1 MSNHEL
7 NTTPEP
13 ELRAPAPNAALQ
25 TPMSEQQAA
34 KISAL
39 GSSCFTSPAGKNP
52 SAVEL
57 PERDIDP
64 KALERYLKHA
74 ATLGGV
80 KSNITYIELLKR
92 LDLLSSYRD
101 FKAKTDELFLTIS
114 QQAIAFDDGQLCYTE
129 ERSVNASEKLL
140 VKCFKDICTALEK
153 TDYSKYPLAKP
164 SAEYTLVDHQRKTI
178 VDSTVKP
185 DIVFY
190 YPDRPRPCISDVH
203 FVMEAKKEMVVTLS
217 GEYLGQLADYAHQL
231 WKVQPTRKFVP
242 VFFLNSCILS
252 LVIFA
257 RDGCHRIELGS
268 IFRKKVDTDSNPD
281 KAVAN
286 TLSKFWFLA
295 VQAPDKFGHASD
307 ASVDESSFRFNGTA
321 LSTTMQ
327 AVDELQ
333 IVDDDDLDCNPIVT
347 IGKRIDRSVRLIG
360 HLGHVYRV
368 KYGDKRAILKLSWM
382 KPDKFPEGAVYEAL
396 EQNGVNGIPA
406 VYSSGILCKEF
417 FGYRLE
423 YLLLEDC
430 GETLWDIIKKSID
443 NRITRETIYELIPKV
458 VKSAMN
464 HLLQA
469 CSAGVMHR
477 DISSGNISV
486 RDNDVYI
493 IDWGYSKLVAKDHE
507 KLRDRFETLATKWG
521 FDLAAVVKK
530 EKTRDPFTGTHEYM
544 SIRVLSGKT
553 ERNIFDDMES
563 LFYVVIHMLQCV
575 EKGKITD
582 FLDTRC
588 LPNNIAAHMKAAV
601 MGNRKYY
608 HKAAGIDTCPND
620 LLQMLDQMYDMI
632 FMVDGSNVC
641 SELIFGIPE
650 MRKLDPRLLRSILGK
665 ETFNNILAHHAPV
678 ACDNGIVPSCI
689 AVVSAFSE
697 PESTETPTTSKKR
710 KSACDDDDQADKRVK
725 KSGL

>member
-13 ELRAPAPNAALQ
+13 EQRAPAPNAALQ

-74 ATLGGV
+74 ATLGG
-80 KSNITYIELLKR
+80 
-92 LDLLSSYRD
+92 
-101 FKAKTDELFLTIS
+101 
-114 QQAIAFDDGQLCYTE
+114 
-129 ERSVNASEKLL
+129 
-140 VKCFKDICTALEK
+140 
-153 TDYSKYPLAKP
+153 
-164 SAEYTLVDHQRKTI
+164 
-178 VDSTVKP
+178 
-185 DIVFY
+185 
-190 YPDRPRPCISDVH
+190 
-203 FVMEAKKEMVVTLS
+203 AKKEMVVTLS

-242 VFFLNSCILS
+242 VFFINNRRLS
-252 LVIFA
+252 LTIFA
-257 RDGCHRIELGS
+257 RNGCHRIELGPL
-268 IFRKKVDTDSNPD
+268 FRKTVDIDSNPD
-281 KAVAN
+281 TDIAD
-286 TLSKFWFLA
+286 TLSMFWFLA
-295 VQAPDKFGHASD
+295 VQAPDKFGHVSD
-307 ASVDESSFRFNGTA
+307 VSVDESSFRFNGTT

-327 AVDELQ
+327 AVHRLQ
-333 IVDDDDLDCNPIVT
+333 CTDDADRDRNPIVK
-347 IGKRIDRSVRLIG
+347 IGERIDRSVRLIG

-443 NRITRETIYELIPKV
+443 NRITRETVYELIPKV

-665 ETFNNILAHHAPV
+665 ETFNAIFPPHAIF
-678 ACDNGIVPSCI
+678 ACDNGIEPSCI
-689 AVVSAFSE
+689 TVVSAFSE

-710 KSACDDDDQADKRVK
+710 KSVCNDDDQADKRVK

>member
-114 QQAIAFDDGQLCYTE
+114 QQAIAFDD
-129 ERSVNASEKLL
+129 
-140 VKCFKDICTALEK
+140 
-153 TDYSKYPLAKP
+153 
-164 SAEYTLVDHQRKTI
+164 EYTLVDHQRKTI

-396 EQNGVNGIPA
+396 EQNG
-406 VYSSGILCKEF
+406 
-417 FGYRLE
+417 
-423 YLLLEDC
+423 
-430 GETLWDIIKKSID
+430 
-443 NRITRETIYELIPKV
+443 
-458 VKSAMN
+458 
-464 HLLQA
+464 
-469 CSAGVMHR
+469 
-477 DISSGNISV
+477 
-486 RDNDVYI
+486 
-493 IDWGYSKLVAKDHE
+493 
-507 KLRDRFETLATKWG
+507 
-521 FDLAAVVKK
+521 
-530 EKTRDPFTGTHEYM
+530 
-544 SIRVLSGKT
+544 
-553 ERNIFDDMES
+553 
-563 LFYVVIHMLQCV
+563 
-575 EKGKITD
+575 
-582 FLDTRC
+582 
-588 LPNNIAAHMKAAV
+588 
-601 MGNRKYY
+601 
-608 HKAAGIDTCPND
+608 
-620 LLQMLDQMYDMI
+620 
-632 FMVDGSNVC
+632 
-641 SELIFGIPE
+641 
-650 MRKLDPRLLRSILGK
+650 
-665 ETFNNILAHHAPV
+665 
-678 ACDNGIVPSCI
+678 
-689 AVVSAFSE
+689 
-697 PESTETPTTSKKR
+697 
-710 KSACDDDDQADKRVK
+710 
-725 KSGL
+725 

>member
-1 MSNHEL
+1 MSDPRTFFQQQRGLGPGAAVEPTASEVKQGFAAQTSNPNPLPKLFQPLKIRGLTLKNRLVASPMCMYSSQDGFATDFHLVHIGQFAMRGLGLTIMEASGVSPEGRITPNCL
-7 NTTPEP
+7 GIWKDEHIDKLQQITQFVHANNGAIGIQLAHAGRKASTTAPWLMKTLGVNATVETGGWPE
-13 ELRAPAPNAALQ
+13 NVV
-25 TPMSEQQAA
+25 
-34 KISAL
+34 
-39 GSSCFTSPAGKNP
+39 GP
-52 SAVEL
+52 SAV
-57 PERDIDP
+57 
-64 KALERYLKHA
+64 
-74 ATLGGV
+74 
-80 KSNITYIELLKR
+80 
-92 LDLLSSYRD
+92 
-101 FKAKTDELFLTIS
+101 
-114 QQAIAFDDGQLCYTE
+114 AFDDRSWKPHELSIEEINRIQQDFAAAAARAHKAGFDVVEIHGAHGYLVHEFLSPISNQRTDQYGGSFDNRIRFVIETVCKIREVWPQEKPLFVRLSVTDWVVPSEDVPTGGWTE
-129 ERSVNASEKLL
+129 EESIE
-140 VKCFKDICTALEK
+140 
-153 TDYSKYPLAKP
+153 LAKRLVN
-164 SAEYTLVDHQRKTI
+164 EGVDLVDC
-178 VDSTVKP
+178 STSGSSPKQSIP
-185 DIVFY
+185 
-190 YPDRPRPCISDVH
+190 
-203 FVMEAKKEMVVTLS
+203 LS
-217 GEYLGQLADYAHQL
+217 PGYQVRFATSIRNE
-231 WKVQPTRKFVP
+231 VP
-242 VFFLNSCILS
+242 GMLTGAVGLI
-252 LVIFA
+252 
-257 RDGCHRIELGS
+257 
-268 IFRKKVDTDSNPD
+268 TD
-281 KAVAN
+281 
-286 TLSKFWFLA
+286 A
-295 VQAPDKFGHASD
+295 VQANDILEQEKADLVFLG
-307 ASVDESSFRFNGTA
+307 RA
-321 LSTTMQ
+321 LLREPNF
-327 AVDELQ
+327 V
-333 IVDDDDLDCNPIVT
+333 LD
-347 IGKRIDRSVRLIG
+347 G
-360 HLGHVYRV
+360 
-368 KYGDKRAILKLSWM
+368 ALKLGVFPQYPHQYERGRN
-382 KPDKFPEGAVYEAL
+382 KTKLTFVKFINK
-396 EQNGVNGIPA
+396 Q
-406 VYSSGILCKEF
+406 
-417 FGYRLE
+417 
-423 YLLLEDC
+423 
-430 GETLWDIIKKSID
+430 
-443 NRITRETIYELIPKV
+443 ITRETVYKHVPKV

-563 LFYVVIHMLQCV
+563 LFYVIVHILQCI

-641 SELIFGIPE
+641 SELIFSIPE

-665 ETFNNILAHHAPV
+665 ETFNNTLAHHAPV

-725 KSGL
+725 KSGF

>member
-1 MSNHEL
+1 
-7 NTTPEP
+7 
-13 ELRAPAPNAALQ
+13 
-25 TPMSEQQAA
+25 
-34 KISAL
+34 
-39 GSSCFTSPAGKNP
+39 
-52 SAVEL
+52 
-57 PERDIDP
+57 
-64 KALERYLKHA
+64 
-74 ATLGGV
+74 
-80 KSNITYIELLKR
+80 
-92 LDLLSSYRD
+92 
-101 FKAKTDELFLTIS
+101 
-114 QQAIAFDDGQLCYTE
+114 
-129 ERSVNASEKLL
+129 
-140 VKCFKDICTALEK
+140 
-153 TDYSKYPLAKP
+153 
-164 SAEYTLVDHQRKTI
+164 
-178 VDSTVKP
+178 
-185 DIVFY
+185 
-190 YPDRPRPCISDVH
+190 
-203 FVMEAKKEMVVTLS
+203 AKKEMVVTLS

-242 VFFLNSCILS
+242 VFFINNRRLS
-252 LVIFA
+252 LTIFA
-257 RDGCHRIELGS
+257 RNGCHRIELGPL
-268 IFRKKVDTDSNPD
+268 FRKTVDIDSNPD
-281 KAVAN
+281 TDIAD
-286 TLSKFWFLA
+286 TLSMFWFLA
-295 VQAPDKFGHASD
+295 VQAPDKFGHVSD
-307 ASVDESSFRFNGTA
+307 VSVDESSFRFNGTT

-327 AVDELQ
+327 AVHRLQ
-333 IVDDDDLDCNPIVT
+333 CTDDADRDRNPIVK
-347 IGKRIDRSVRLIG
+347 IGERIDRSVRLIG

-443 NRITRETIYELIPKV
+443 NRITRETVYELIPKV

-563 LFYVVIHMLQCV
+563 LFYVIVHMLQCI

-665 ETFNNILAHHAPV
+665 ETFNAIFPPHAIF
-678 ACDNGIVPSCI
+678 ACDNGIEPSCI
-689 AVVSAFSE
+689 VVVSAFSE
-697 PESTETPTTSKKR
+697 PESASTPTTSKKR
-710 KSACDDDDQADKRVK
+710 KSACNDDDQADKRVK